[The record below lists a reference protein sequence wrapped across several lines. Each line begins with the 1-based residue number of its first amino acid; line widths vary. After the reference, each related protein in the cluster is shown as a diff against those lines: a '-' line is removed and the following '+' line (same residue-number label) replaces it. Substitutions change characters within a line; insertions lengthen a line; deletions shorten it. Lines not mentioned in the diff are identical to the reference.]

1 MQMYSDYEGLSLLSC
16 IVWVGNIFIY
26 TWNPND
32 LCTQLL
38 WLFVCFFS
46 VPTGPSLSAVST
58 PGGATQKKRSH
69 GPPIIAV
76 IRTVAMAV
84 GQL

>member
-38 WLFVCFFS
+38 CVFFQFPL
-46 VPTGPSLSAVST
+46 VLRFQQFLPLEGQRKKSAVMDRQSS
-58 PGGATQKKRSH
+58 QSSER
-69 GPPIIAV
+69 
-76 IRTVAMAV
+76 
-84 GQL
+84 